1 MNGFMN
7 YIKTHKGI
15 AIGCSIGFVVGVL
28 IISIGFFRVLFLAIC
43 VGIGAF
49 FGSNNKLKKKL
60 YEILD
65 RILPDVFK

>member
-7 YIKTHKGI
+7 YIKAHKGI
-15 AIGCSIGFVVGVL
+15 AIGCSIGFVVGIL
-28 IISIGFFRVLFLAIC
+28 IIWIGFFRTLFLAIC
-43 VGIGAF
+43 IGIGAF